1 MEPRPGELQHRF
13 VEAGK
18 DKMRARITIVSIAEL
33 TLIAA
38 LSGSGTYAFI
48 NSSIYSWVKNFG
60 EAINLP
66 LSYIP
71 IVLWGLLSLYGVFN
85 ITLRGQGSGG
95 FVFLVTL
102 LSLPSI
108 LSHNILNWL
117 GISGLEFTLSTSLGF
132 YEVLVLG
139 VLIITGYVVLN
150 RMHLFK
156 QARRNLTARGANP
169 VDIESVTFNSYL
181 VLILAIVA
189 ALVATIAIA
198 FLSRNLELLVL
209 DYIRDMPWNVVFIGI
224 GCVLLLAVYLY
235 WLGAR
240 RRSKNQSPFERL

>member
-1 MEPRPGELQHRF
+1 LP
-13 VEAGK
+13 
-18 DKMRARITIVSIAEL
+18 
-33 TLIAA
+33 AA

-48 NSSIYSWVKNFG
+48 NSSIYVWVKGFG

-66 LSYIP
+66 LSSIP
-71 IVLWGLLSLYGVFN
+71 ILLWGLLSLYGVLN
-85 ITLRGQGSGG
+85 ITLSGQGSGS
-95 FVFLVTL
+95 FVFFVLL

-117 GISGLEFTLSTSLGF
+117 GIAGAEFTLSTSLSF
-132 YEVLVLG
+132 YEMLALG
-139 VLIITGYVVLN
+139 VFIITGYI
-150 RMHLFK
+150 H
-156 QARRNLTARGANP
+156 NLTTRGANP

-181 VLILAIVA
+181 VLVLAIVA
-189 ALVATIAIA
+189 ALVVTTAIT

-240 RRSKNQSPFERL
+240 RKTKDQSSG